1 MRFGLWLSI
10 GVLFIVPAKADMPA
24 GLRIMP
30 RVYQEEFHLRSSG
43 PPVLKGWMQ
52 EDPEA
57 AAMLAAAGCQSLGF
71 ACADEAG
78 DAGDVVRYVRP
89 AVVSGRYRGT
99 ALPVHLRGDR
109 TYAKFLA
116 PPGFVTCRAG
126 IFLKDGA
133 ISPGATFAGSIQ
145 RSGRDGLAVYADL
158 GDGDE
163 PRFIEFKLLIQYVAA
178 AGAERRSCWPDLT
191 LVFLCRPSGCRAS
204 PAYPETDL
212 R

>member
-10 GVLFIVPAKADMPA
+10 GVLLIVPAQADMPA

-43 PPVLKGWMQ
+43 PPVVKGWMQ

-71 ACADEAG
+71 SCADEEG
-78 DAGDVVRYVRP
+78 DAGDVIRYVRP
-89 AVVSGRYRGT
+89 SVVSERYRGT

-178 AGAERRSCWPDLT
+178 AGAERRTCWPDLT
-191 LVFLCRPSGCRAS
+191 LVFLCRSSGCRAS

>member
-10 GVLFIVPAKADMPA
+10 VVLLLVPARAEMPA

-30 RVYQEEFHLRSSG
+30 RVYQEEFHFRSAG
-43 PPVLKGWMQ
+43 PSAVKSWME
-52 EDPEA
+52 EDQDA
-57 AAMLAAAGCQSLGF
+57 AAMRAAAGCVSLGF
-71 ACADEAG
+71 SCAG
-78 DAGDVVRYVRP
+78 DAGDTSDIVRYVRP
-89 AVVSGRYRGT
+89 EVVSGGYHGT
-99 ALPVHLRGDR
+99 AMLMHVRGDR
-109 TYAKFLA
+109 AYAKFLA
-116 PPGFVTCRAG
+116 PPGFITCRAG
-126 IFLKDGA
+126 IFLKEGA
-133 ISPGATFAGSIQ
+133 ISDGATFAGSIQ

-158 GDGDE
+158 GEGGE

-178 AGAERRSCWPDLT
+178 AGADRRACWPDLT